1 MIKNWQPVLFTLVVG
16 AFAYLFS
23 VATTDYSQIRATI
36 VTKADASSEQVGNVW
51 RFSEM
56 VKPLSENFLVRV
68 KSLRA
73 LEKNPPT
80 EQEKID
86 SALLTLDQAGKECAS
101 DTARLGGFST
111 STSSTAN
118 VQKQFLAALKAE
130 SDLRAAVI
138 AEMKHGP
145 KESSTD
151 LALLDSQVIQT
162 GKTLVSAVEE
172 EDGRLRDLDDT
183 FGNFIREQER
193 LYKVLG
199 IKILLALFF
208 VITGS
213 LTLFAN
219 FLRERNRDRS
229 QERSDQKLSA

>member
-1 MIKNWQPVLFTLVVG
+1 MIKNWQPVLLTLVVG

-56 VKPLSENFLVRV
+56 VKPLSEHFLVRV

-80 EQEKID
+80 EQAKID

-101 DTARLGGFST
+101 DTARLVGFFT
-111 STSSTAN
+111 TISSTAN
-118 VQKQFLAALKAE
+118 IQKQFLAALKAE
-130 SDLRAAVI
+130 SDLRGAVI
-138 AEMKHGP
+138 AEMKHGL
-145 KESSTD
+145 KENSTD

-172 EDGRLRDLDDT
+172 EEGRVSDLDDT
-183 FGNFIREQER
+183 LGNFIREQDR
-193 LYKVLG
+193 LYNVLG
-199 IKILLALFF
+199 VKILLALFF

-213 LTLFAN
+213 LTLFVS
-219 FLRERNRDRS
+219 FLRKRDRDLS
-229 QERSDQKLSA
+229 QGCS